1 MRLARGA
8 MPGGQKTMEGRIE
21 IAPIENPRHRRITY
35 AKRKAGL
42 VRKATELA
50 VLCDADV
57 AVLMCNAD
65 KRLSVYSSSPVDHVL
80 EKFSLFEGIPRGW
93 AFEASPPRPPP
104 VCALIASSRPL
115 SPSQVFTEEDYFRG
129 RELPPVDPT
138 TLALAPDS
146 NPFVSSGPSATPQ
159 ASPRLGK
166 RLREAASLP
175 RGDPRPSPYPT
186 LDVGP
191 SVDF

>member
-35 AKRKAGL
+35 SKRKAGL

-65 KRLSVYSSSPVDHVL
+65 QESDQRHLT
-80 EKFSLFEGIPRGW
+80 
-93 AFEASPPRPPP
+93 RPHTR
-104 VCALIASSRPL
+104 SRPCL
-115 SPSQVFTEEDYFRG
+115 AAGEDC
-129 RELPPVDPT
+129 
-138 TLALAPDS
+138 
-146 NPFVSSGPSATPQ
+146 
-159 ASPRLGK
+159 
-166 RLREAASLP
+166 
-175 RGDPRPSPYPT
+175 
-186 LDVGP
+186 
-191 SVDF
+191 

>member
-8 MPGGQKTMEGRIE
+8 VPAGQKTMEGRIE

-65 KRLSVYSSSPVDHVL
+65 QRPSVYSSISVDDV
-80 EKFSLFEGIPRGW
+80 
-93 AFEASPPRPPP
+93 
-104 VCALIASSRPL
+104 
-115 SPSQVFTEEDYFRG
+115 
-129 RELPPVDPT
+129 
-138 TLALAPDS
+138 LAPF
-146 NPFVSSGPSATPQ
+146 PACGE
-159 ASPRLGK
+159 LGHK
-166 RLREAASLP
+166 PVWEMLKLP
-175 RGDPRPSPYPT
+175 GGF
-186 LDVGP
+186 L
-191 SVDF
+191 

>member
-35 AKRKAGL
+35 SKRKAGL

-65 KRLSVYSSSPVDHVL
+65 QRLSVYSSISVDDVL
-80 EKFSLFEGIPRGW
+80 ERFSHFEGIP
-93 AFEASPPRPPP
+93 EAR
-104 VCALIASSRPL
+104 LSRPHL
-115 SPSQVFTEEDYFRG
+115 LARLQSALCSGVFSTPLAIAGLHGG
-129 RELPPVDPT
+129 R
-138 TLALAPDS
+138 A
-146 NPFVSSGPSATPQ
+146 G
-159 ASPRLGK
+159 
-166 RLREAASLP
+166 AAAC
-175 RGDPRPSPYPT
+175 RPHCA
-186 LDVGP
+186 
-191 SVDF
+191 